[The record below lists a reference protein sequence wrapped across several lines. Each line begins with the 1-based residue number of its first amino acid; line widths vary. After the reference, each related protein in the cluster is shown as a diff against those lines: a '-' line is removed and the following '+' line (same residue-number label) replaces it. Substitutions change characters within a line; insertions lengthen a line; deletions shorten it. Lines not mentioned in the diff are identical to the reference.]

1 MNEDKVR
8 KKLMRKTK
16 TELIDKIQ
24 YAVDNMEWD
33 YGFDTVQFMEVM
45 NTWKKNDL
53 TDMIIGLLEM
63 CGVEMYE
70 SYD

>member
-16 TELIDKIQ
+16 AQLIDKIQ